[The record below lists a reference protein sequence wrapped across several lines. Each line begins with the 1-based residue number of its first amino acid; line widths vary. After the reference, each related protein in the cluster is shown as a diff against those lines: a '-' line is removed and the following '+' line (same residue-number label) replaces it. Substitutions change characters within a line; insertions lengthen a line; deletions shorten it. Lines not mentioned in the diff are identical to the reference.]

1 MHSLAA
7 TGGRGGSDRGGRS
20 LLQMPASFS
29 SSGLPLP
36 RDTSKDSRQP
46 QDEVLGD
53 SDWQWN
59 RLAVSID
66 PTSDLPPTFVKA
78 LQLEFQESVEP
89 LLEQAARKLGGAT
102 TAIVMERI
110 AELKTVALGAFP
122 SY

>member
-1 MHSLAA
+1 
-7 TGGRGGSDRGGRS
+7 
-20 LLQMPASFS
+20 MPASFS

-36 RDTSKDSRQP
+36 RDTSTNSRQP